1 MKGKRDAMGKK
12 WIFLVSFLLFLC
24 LPVSAGAAES
34 AESEETRQVMDTYLE
49 FYGDMLKKGTEGLE
63 GLSLDGEEEFSVQE
77 LLKQAASGDL
87 DLDVRSLLRR
97 LLQLLLGEV
106 YGALKMMAIILGL
119 SVLSSYLTGLDSG
132 FGKSAVGKAAYYAV
146 YILIAGVASAAFY
159 DAAGVVQGA
168 IQNLGVFMRFIVPVM
183 ITTLL
188 TSGAI
193 VSASVFEPVLLSV
206 IEIAVG
212 VIEYG
217 LIPLVMITT
226 ALNIVN
232 GLSSDF
238 KADRLV
244 KLLNTAVKWSLSVML
259 TIFISV
265 AGLQSIA
272 SAGVDGLTV
281 KLSKFAASNLIPVVG
296 GILAESVETVMNC
309 SVVIKNSVGVVGIIA
324 VVLTALMP
332 ILKICAILIIF
343 RLSAAVAEPVS
354 DAKIITCISRLAD
367 SISVL
372 FSMLAAVTVMFVII
386 LTVVVNAGSSV
397 LMLGR

>member
-1 MKGKRDAMGKK
+1 
-12 WIFLVSFLLFLC
+12 
-24 LPVSAGAAES
+24 
-34 AESEETRQVMDTYLE
+34 
-49 FYGDMLKKGTEGLE
+49 
-63 GLSLDGEEEFSVQE
+63 
-77 LLKQAASGDL
+77 
-87 DLDVRSLLRR
+87 
-97 LLQLLLGEV
+97 
-106 YGALKMMAIILGL
+106 
-119 SVLSSYLTGLDSG
+119 
-132 FGKSAVGKAAYYAV
+132 
-146 YILIAGVASAAFY
+146 
-159 DAAGVVQGA
+159 
-168 IQNLGVFMRFIVPVM
+168 M